1 MPLSCR
7 PASRLARRRV
17 LAAGLLLS
25 ALAALPG
32 AALAAPVA
40 ATVVQLSGAMLARK
54 PDGSVKPL
62 ALRSEVESGDTL
74 LTQAG
79 AYAQLRFID
88 NSEVIMKPSTTL
100 QVEQFAFARG
110 KQADDQASFQLLKG
124 GMRSVSGLLG
134 QRSKEKF
141 LIRTPSANIGIRG
154 TTFILEFV
162 EAGAAPEQAAPPS
175 GSMIPPAPP
184 PAGGLPPG
192 LHVYVSDGGISVTN
206 QAGVGQYDPGQ
217 FGYIKDL
224 TTKPVK
230 MTANPGIQFS
240 PPASF
245 SPPPP
250 ADAY

>member
-1 MPLSCR
+1 M
-7 PASRLARRRV
+7 
-17 LAAGLLLS
+17 AAGLLLS
-25 ALAALPG
+25 AMAALPA

-40 ATVVQLSGAMLARK
+40 ATVMQLSGAMLAQK

-74 LTQAG
+74 QTQPG

-100 QVEQFAFARG
+100 RVEQFAFARG

-134 QRSKEKF
+134 QRSKDKF
-141 LIRTPSANIGIRG
+141 LVRTPSANIGIRG

-162 EAGAAPEQAAPPS
+162 EAGAGAVAEPGQAAPPS
-175 GSMIPPAPP
+175 GSAMIPPAPP
-184 PAGGLPPG
+184 PPGGLPPG

-245 SPPPP
+245 APPPPP